1 MKAWQTTKAGSPRDV
16 LVLRDGVRSPIAREG
31 TVRLRVACAG
41 VGLPDALMCRA
52 SYAMTPPLPFTQGQE
67 VAGRVLDWGPGV
79 KDRRAGD
86 RVMAVTSFFTG
97 DGSFAEECLALD
109 DFCLPIPDD
118 MSDAEAACFLIP
130 GHTAW
135 IALETRGK
143 LAAGETLLV
152 LAGASGTGAAAIQI
166 GRALGARV
174 IASVGDPAKGALCRA
189 LGADT
194 VLAHHDPDFPKQV
207 LDATGGRG
215 ANVIF
220 DPVGGD
226 LFTRATQCIAHEG
239 RLLAIGFASGRWGQA
254 DTAHLVHRNY
264 SVVGVIPSGYDRA
277 FKERAQA
284 RLIDWW
290 RTGRLRITVDEVVP
304 FDALPD
310 ALERLVANRVKG
322 KLVLAVDPNS
332 DLRTTPTEPTAQ
344 P

>member
-1 MKAWQTTKAGSPRDV
+1 MRAWQTTKAGSPRDV
-16 LVLRDGVRSPIAREG
+16 LALRDGVRSPVPREG
-31 TVRLRVACAG
+31 TVRVRVACAG
-41 VGLPDALMCRA
+41 IGLPDALMCRA

-67 VAGRVLDWGPGV
+67 VAGRIVDWGSNV
-79 KDRRAGD
+79 ANRRAGD

-109 DFCLPIPDD
+109 DFCLPIPDE

-130 GHTAW
+130 GHTAY

-166 GRALGARV
+166 ARALGARV

-189 LGADT
+189 LGAET
-194 VLAHHDPDFPKQV
+194 VLDHHDPEFPRQV
-207 LDATGGRG
+207 LAATEQRG

-226 LFTRATQCIAHEG
+226 LFTKATQCIAHEG

-254 DTAHLVHRNY
+254 DTAHLVQRNY
-264 SVVGVIPSGYDRA
+264 SVVGVIPSGYDRP

-284 RLIDWW
+284 RMLDWW
-290 RTGRLRITVDEVVP
+290 RAGRLRIPVDEVVP
-304 FDALPD
+304 FDALPE
-310 ALERLVANRVKG
+310 ALERLAANRVKG
-322 KLVLAVDPNS
+322 KLALAVDPAA
-332 DLRTTPTEPTAQ
+332 DLRIRA
-344 P
+344 